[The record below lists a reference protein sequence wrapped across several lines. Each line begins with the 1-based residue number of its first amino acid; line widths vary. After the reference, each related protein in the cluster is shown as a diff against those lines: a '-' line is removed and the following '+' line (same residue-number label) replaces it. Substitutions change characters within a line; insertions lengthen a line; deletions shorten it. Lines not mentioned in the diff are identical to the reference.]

1 MLWMVLRGRHIL
13 ACVGRINR
21 FALQRRT
28 GKKEEALGLK
38 RLLRSLSWASVA
50 AVVILAANNT
60 VGASD
65 IQTLDPAQHSA
76 GIDPILVA
84 QNAAPREEKGSETAK
99 VNVDSKGVILKGY
112 DAVAFF
118 KQGKPVKGNPTIEST
133 YQAATYLFA
142 STADKSDFDKEPA
155 KYVPQYGG
163 FCSYGVA
170 NGVLA
175 NIEGPDAFT
184 VYKGKLYFCGNQTAL
199 KSFKSDIDSNIEKA
213 DTNWRQLTGS

>member
-1 MLWMVLRGRHIL
+1 M
-13 ACVGRINR
+13 N
-21 FALQRRT
+21 
-28 GKKEEALGLK
+28 
-38 RLLRSLSWASVA
+38 RLLCYISTACIA
-50 AVVILAANNT
+50 AVIIFAGNST

-65 IQTLDPAQHSA
+65 TQALDPAQSSS
-76 GIDPILVA
+76 GKGPDIPTQDDF
-84 QNAAPREEKGSETAK
+84 QNEAKSGSK
-99 VNVDSKGVILKGY
+99 VNVDSQGIIVNGY
-112 DAVAFF
+112 DVVAYF